1 MKVRIRYMN
10 EKDYMSTKETRKE
23 KFKRELEEQFKK
35 PLIHKAIAT
44 KEVFVPLD
52 TTRIW
57 N

>member
-1 MKVRIRYMN
+1 MN
-10 EKDYMSTKETRKE
+10 EKEYMSTKETRRE
-23 KFKRELEEQFKK
+23 IFKRELEEQFKK